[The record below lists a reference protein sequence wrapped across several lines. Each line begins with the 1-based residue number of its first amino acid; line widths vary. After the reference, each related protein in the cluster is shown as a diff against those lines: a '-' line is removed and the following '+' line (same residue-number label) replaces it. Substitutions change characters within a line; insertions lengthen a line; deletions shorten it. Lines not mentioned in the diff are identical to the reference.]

1 MINLL
6 SANVLGIAVGI
17 VVALI
22 VVGGFGLY
30 FYRKIK
36 AKKSG
41 KGGCCCS
48 GDCSS
53 CSCCSFSFK
62 PREKEENLDKQETE
76 NSAHN

>member
-1 MINLL
+1 MIVTLAVDT
-6 SANVLGIAVGI
+6 SAIVVGI
-17 VVALI
+17 VVAL
-22 VVGGFGLY
+22 VLVGGFGLY

-62 PREKEENLDKQETE
+62 SNKKEENASDNKD
-76 NSAHN
+76 

>member
-1 MINLL
+1 MISVL
-6 SANVLGIAVGI
+6 SVNVSGVVVGI
-17 VVALI
+17 VVALV
-22 VVGGFGLY
+22 VVGGFGAY

-41 KGGCCCS
+41 KGCCCS

-62 PREKEENLDKQETE
+62 SKKENGSNIKD
-76 NSAHN
+76 